1 MSVLVN
7 ATLCID
13 DVEVPDGGGFR
24 GVRNVLGGAAA
35 YFSAA
40 ARLFGPVR
48 VLAAVGEDYPP
59 ELWDRLLGLGIDPLG
74 IARRPGKTFRW
85 HGRYH
90 ADLKHRDTLLVD
102 FDPAVEAMPPVPGSW
117 RDTDYVC
124 LGVNAPENQL
134 ALRRAFPDARLT
146 VLDSIDLYVMKH
158 REALLRAIGAVHGV
172 VINDWEASRLTGQD
186 DAGAAAEALRAMG
199 PRFVVVKRGEQG
211 AVLAEAG
218 GLWDCPAFGEAAVVD
233 PTGAG
238 DSFLGGLLGY
248 LGSINAQADDRRALQ
263 TAVMHGTV
271 AASFTIE
278 AFSLD
283 RIAEVTREAFDRRY
297 QEFVGTVALD

>member
-13 DVEVPDGGGFR
+13 DVEVPGVGE
-24 GVRNVLGGAAA
+24 VRNVLGGAAA

-48 VLAAVGEDYPP
+48 VLAAVGDDYPP
-59 ELWDRLLGLGIDPLG
+59 ELWEQLLALGIDPAG

-102 FDPAVEAMPPVPGSW
+102 FDPTVEAMPTVPEAW
-117 RDTDYVC
+117 RDSPYVC

-134 ALRRAFPDARLT
+134 KLRRSFPGAKLT

-158 REALLRAIGAVHGV
+158 REALLEAMRNVHGV
-172 VINDWEASRLTGQD
+172 VINDWEAARLTD
-186 DAGAAAEALRAMG
+186 HEDAVRAAEALRGLG
-199 PRFVVVKRGEQG
+199 PAFVVVKRGEQG
-211 AVLAEAG
+211 AVLADAAG
-218 GLWDCPAFGEAAVVD
+218 AWACPAVAVEKLVD

-238 DSFLGGLLGY
+238 DSFLGGMLGY
-248 LGSINAQADDRRALQ
+248 LASVGAEADDTAALR
-263 TAVMHGTV
+263 TAVVHGTV

-283 RIAEVTREAFDRRY
+283 RIATVTRDEFDERHAD
-297 QEFVGTVALD
+297 FAAGL